1 MRQHDDF
8 RKYSFRK
15 IWQYSLRKKLYL
27 RLPQTTSFQEKIF
40 LRQQKDFWQYS
51 LHCNEWPWN
60 IGAVFLK
67 QRSLPLLACNFIC
80 SCWPDSPTATMRAFL
95 YQQQWFCHTM
105 LTTILPA
112 ATVPA
117 LYHTITTATGLYS
130 KKLLF
135 ILHLYFLLTTV
146 WGWKYLFFPFKSIRK
161 GPIWMVIAKYR
172 NCVFSKGMELIDTI
186 CAWHGIRAANKS
198 ICTQFQSHPSFSC
211 KILIGGNAKDFP
223 LQEEIKICKLIE
235 SLFLF

>member
-1 MRQHDDF
+1 
-8 RKYSFRK
+8 
-15 IWQYSLRKKLYL
+15 
-27 RLPQTTSFQEKIF
+27 
-40 LRQQKDFWQYS
+40 
-51 LHCNEWPWN
+51 
-60 IGAVFLK
+60 
-67 QRSLPLLACNFIC
+67 
-80 SCWPDSPTATMRAFL
+80 
-95 YQQQWFCHTM
+95 M

-112 ATVPA
+112 ATVSA

-172 NCVFSKGMELIDTI
+172 NCVFSKGMKLIDTI

-198 ICTQFQSHPSFSC
+198 ICTQFHSHPSFSC
-211 KILIGGNAKDFP
+211 KILIGGHVKDFP
-223 LQEEIKICKLIE
+223 LHEQIKICKLIE
-235 SLFLF
+235 SVSNLKNSPSSSLKCAKSSFLQCHCRRGSLFARFEVI